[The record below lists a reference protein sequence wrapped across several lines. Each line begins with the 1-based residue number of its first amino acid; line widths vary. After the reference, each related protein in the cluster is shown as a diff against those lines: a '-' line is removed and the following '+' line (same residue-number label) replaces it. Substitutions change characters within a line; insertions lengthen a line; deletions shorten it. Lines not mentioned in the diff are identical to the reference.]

1 MPLAFAAATTLSMH
15 RHNEWRASMTAGFIR
30 TEVFETSGARVHGSL
45 AVLPELV
52 VDAVGSRDIVESPE
66 IAWVRNPAHMS

>member
-1 MPLAFAAATTLSMH
+1 
-15 RHNEWRASMTAGFIR
+15 MTASFLR
-30 TEVFETSGARVHGSL
+30 TEVFETISTRVHGSL

-66 IAWVRNPAHMS
+66 IAWVRNPAYMS

>member
-1 MPLAFAAATTLSMH
+1 MLAT
-15 RHNEWRASMTAGFIR
+15 RQNVEKMTALTKVR
-30 TEVFETSGARVHGSL
+30 EASGASVHGSL

-66 IAWVRNPAHMS
+66 ILWVRNPAYRS